1 MVFVQKT
8 VVFSSKVRRIKM
20 YTLGNMF
27 VFAAL
32 CGVIATM
39 VTFIAGYYLIL
50 LLLVLCGVLIGM
62 QIEQVLRGG

>member
-1 MVFVQKT
+1 
-8 VVFSSKVRRIKM
+8 M

-39 VTFIAGYYLIL
+39 VTYIAGYYLML
-50 LLLVLCGVLIGM
+50 LLLVLCGILIGM
-62 QIEQVLRGG
+62 QIEQVLKGG

>member
-1 MVFVQKT
+1 
-8 VVFSSKVRRIKM
+8 M

-32 CGVIATM
+32 CGVIATCA
-39 VTFIAGYYLIL
+39 TIISGYYLIL
-50 LLLVLCGVLIGM
+50 VTLVLCGILVGM